1 MAARFSFR
9 EDVNTMS
16 GGCFG
21 DCQMVCKNMFSSIRK
36 RDLFA
41 LQMIILVIFYE
52 GLFCGAMRVIVII
65 RLGFIF
71 RLE

>member
-36 RDLFA
+36 RDLCCA
-41 LQMIILVIFYE
+41 AKIILVIFYE
-52 GLFCGAMRVIVII
+52 GVFVA
-65 RLGFIF
+65 
-71 RLE
+71 

>member
-16 GGCFG
+16 GGYFG

-36 RDLFA
+36 RDLCCA
-41 LQMIILVIFYE
+41 AGIIFVIFY
-52 GLFCGAMRVIVII
+52 GVCFCGAMRVIVII

-71 RLE
+71 QA